1 MYIHNTKLSLCFC
14 KKKEWNKISEMY
26 LKLFGLALI
35 RSSIWPS
42 ELKSLTTIHRHVI
55 TYYCR
60 LLKKFL
66 CYRVIFMLC
75 MMLCPCKVLL
85 LLLSCSYGVST
96 VFISSVGNSVLIG
109 NTLRWFMDF
118 FILIQLDVV
127 VFCLSLIYPVQTTY
141 FLIYKY

>member
-1 MYIHNTKLSLCFC
+1 MSLCFC

-35 RSSIWPS
+35 RSSIWPC

-55 TYYCR
+55 AYYCR

-85 LLLSCSYGVST
+85 LLLSRSYA

>member
-1 MYIHNTKLSLCFC
+1 
-14 KKKEWNKISEMY
+14 
-26 LKLFGLALI
+26 
-35 RSSIWPS
+35 
-42 ELKSLTTIHRHVI
+42 
-55 TYYCR
+55 
-60 LLKKFL
+60 
-66 CYRVIFMLC
+66 MLC

-85 LLLSCSYGVST
+85 LLLSRSYG

>member
-42 ELKSLTTIHRHVI
+42 ALTTIHRHVI

-60 LLKKFL
+60 LPKKFL
-66 CYRVIFMLC
+66 CYRVIFILC

-85 LLLSCSYGVST
+85 LLLSHSYGVST